1 MCLSSLLDCSLPHHT
16 TPRCSPLLASAFYTC
31 DRIFTTPIPLMY
43 TRHTA
48 RFLLIWL
55 LAMPM
60 SLYHEFRR
68 AEKIAI
74 PLVVPVIS
82 FFSAIF
88 LFGIEVTRVLF
99 YLMAALMVP
108 LSLTSLSYSC
118 LPCAALARG

>member
-1 MCLSSLLDCSLPHHT
+1 MLVMLVGMAFVRWAPCL
-16 TPRCSPLLASAFYTC
+16 TPRFPTPSAFYTC
-31 DRIFTTPIPLMY
+31 DRIFTTPIPLKY

-88 LFGIEVTRVLF
+88 LFGIEVTRVPFL
-99 YLMAALMVP
+99 P
-108 LSLTSLSYSC
+108 DGSLYGTSLSYSC
-118 LPCAALARG
+118 LPCIALARG